1 MKTKLITLFM
11 LLFVSISAGAQSII
25 GTWWSSEDDMDFKF
39 AFNSDGSGE
48 VAMAGE
54 DVEDFDDSDVKL
66 KINFISSVPV
76 KWQKEGNML
85 FIETN
90 GEGSSNVDYD
100 VICDDAAARALVMQY
115 VKSQEAELKQVLT
128 ESLKQVFE
136 DNLMSVNVVKLT
148 DDELTLSIDDEE
160 LTFTHNK
167 MTPHQPEPSG
177 VVVSEIGGFEASDL
191 RGNTMSDQRYTAP
204 ATSGDEHVYTVVEQ
218 PPLFPGGQEALLRYI
233 ATHMRYPVSAQEQ
246 EIQGVVVLKFV
257 VKADGTVGDVE
268 VVQSLHNR
276 NYPVG
281 KEYWLKHHEGAT
293 DKDYQAYVAQVEEN
307 NRLGIGTCDGE
318 AVRVVKSLPRFI
330 PGKQQGKPV
339 AVWFTIPIRFQLQ

>member
-85 FIETN
+85 FIERN

-136 DNLMSVNVVKLT
+136 DNLMSVSIVKLT

-204 ATSGDEHVYTVVEQ
+204 VYTVVEQ
-218 PPLFPGGQEALLRYI
+218 PAQFPGGEAGLLNYI

-246 EIQGVVVLKFV
+246 EIQGVVVLRFV
-257 VKADGTVGDVE
+257 VNTDGKVGKVE

-276 NYPVG
+276 NEPES
-281 KEYWLKHHEGAT
+281 KSEWLKEHKGAT
-293 DKDYQAYVAQVEEN
+293 DKDYKSYVKKVEEN
-307 NRLGIGTCDGE
+307 NRLGIDTCDGE
-318 AVRVVKSLPRFI
+318 AVRVVKSFPRFV
-330 PGKQQGKPV
+330 PAKQDGKVVPS
-339 AVWFTIPIRFQLQ
+339 WFTIPIRFQLQ

>member
-85 FIETN
+85 FIERN

-115 VKSQEAELKQVLT
+115 VKSQMAELKQVLT

-136 DNLMSVNVVKLT
+136 DNLMSISIVKLT

-177 VVVSEIGGFEASDL
+177 VVVSEIAGFEASDL

-204 ATSGDEHVYTVVEQ
+204 ATSGDEHVYIDVEQ
-218 PPLFPGGQEALLRYI
+218 SAQFPGGDAGLLNYI

-246 EIQGVVVLKFV
+246 EIQGVVVLRFV
-257 VKADGTVGDVE
+257 VDTDGKVGKVE
-268 VVQSLHNR
+268 VVKSLHNR
-276 NYPVG
+276 NEPES
-281 KEYWLKHHEGAT
+281 KSEWLKEHKGAT
-293 DKDYQAYVAQVEEN
+293 GKDYKRYVKKVEEN
-307 NRLGIGTCDGE
+307 NRLGIDTCDGE
-318 AVRVVKSLPRFI
+318 AVRVVKSLPRFV
-330 PGKQQGKPV
+330 PAKLDGKVVPSWV
-339 AVWFTIPIRFQLQ
+339 MLPLRFQLQ